1 MEKVFDWS
9 EPVLTAASKM
19 LQNLLEYLPQLAGA
33 IATLLIGW
41 LIARLLR
48 GATIR
53 IAGGFDRFSSFLG
66 IAKFVS
72 VGKVRETTARTIG
85 NVVFWVVILFFLT
98 SATNLL
104 GLTMFSGWLDRLV
117 AHLPSILSGGL
128 IIFAGV
134 VFGNLANDAT
144 QTAAQGMPPRPR
156 ALPGRSAQV
165 FTLATMIVIGVD
177 QIGIDITLL
186 ITVMAVAIGAMLGG
200 LAIAFS
206 LGSRTFVSNLI
217 GSRYLSR
224 DYRIGEKVRI
234 GDITGVILEVSAIS
248 VVLDTAE
255 GRMTI
260 PAKLF
265 GEQPSLLMQRETPD
279 AG

>member
-1 MEKVFDWS
+1 MEKMFDWS
-9 EPVLTAASKM
+9 APIVAAATRM
-19 LQNLLEYLPQLAGA
+19 FQNFLEYLPQLAGA
-33 IATLLIGW
+33 VATLVIGW
-41 LIARLLR
+41 IIARLLR
-48 GATIR
+48 GLTVKIL
-53 IAGGFDRFSSFLG
+53 GGFDRFSNFFG
-66 IAKFVS
+66 IGKFVATGS
-72 VGKVRETTARTIG
+72 ANEATARTIG

-117 AHLPSILSGGL
+117 AHLPNILSGGL
-128 IIFAGV
+128 IIFAGI
-134 VFGNLANDAT
+134 VFGNLANDAA
-144 QTAAQGMPPRPR
+144 QTAAQNMPPRPR
-156 ALPGRSAQV
+156 VLLGRSAQV
-165 FTLATMIVIGVD
+165 FTLATMVVIGVD

-217 GSRYLSR
+217 GARYLSK
-224 DYRIGEKVRI
+224 DYRAGERIRIGE
-234 GDITGVILEVSAIS
+234 TEGVILEISTVS
-248 VVLDTAE
+248 VVLDTEE
-255 GRMTI
+255 GRVTV

-265 GEQPSLLMQRETPD
+265 GEETCLLVQKETTH

>member
-156 ALPGRSAQV
+156 ALLGRSAQV